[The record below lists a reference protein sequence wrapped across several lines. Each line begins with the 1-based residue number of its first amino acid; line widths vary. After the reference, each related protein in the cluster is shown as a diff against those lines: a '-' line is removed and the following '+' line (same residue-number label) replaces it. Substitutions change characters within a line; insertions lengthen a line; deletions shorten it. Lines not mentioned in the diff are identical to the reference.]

1 MGKKYLIMVLLMGVI
16 GISSLIIFG
25 FNLQSTVL
33 AVGPLVGSTQM
44 VGHFSVTE
52 IDKDGNIV
60 AYRQTDNV
68 GTIEGGG
75 CHAARVFGVTG
86 ICDTNATPFNQVA
99 IGNSAASPCTYLATN
114 TGVLG
119 GLIADTATTN
129 PVAGVASL
137 TSGPTDLSATG
148 AGPVETVISLTAT
161 ITLGA
166 GGAANIDNAVVQD
179 ATGNTLSG
187 QCFPATPGGPDAD
200 INVEFVYTSNT

>member
-1 MGKKYLIMVLLMGVI
+1 MGKKYQIMVLLMGVV

-68 GTIEGGG
+68 GTVEGGG
-75 CHAARVFGVTG
+75 CLAVRAFSATG
-86 ICDTNATPFNQVA
+86 ACASNATPFNQVA
-99 IGNSAASPCTYLATN
+99 IGDSTVSPCTYLATN

-119 GLIADTATTN
+119 GLITGTVAN
-129 PVAGVASL
+129 PVTGLATITA
-137 TSGPTDLSATG
+137 GPTDLGAG
-148 AGPVETVISLTAT
+148 AGPVETEITLAAT

-179 ATGNTLSG
+179 SNGNTLSG
-187 QCFPATPGGPDAD
+187 QCFAATPGGPDAD
-200 INVEFVYTSNT
+200 INVEFVYTSTI